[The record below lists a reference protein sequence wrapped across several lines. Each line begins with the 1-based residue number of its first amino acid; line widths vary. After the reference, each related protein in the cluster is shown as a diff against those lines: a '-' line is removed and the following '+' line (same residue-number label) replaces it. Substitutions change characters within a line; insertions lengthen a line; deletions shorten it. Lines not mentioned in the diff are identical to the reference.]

1 MKTYSLK
8 PLVVSGL
15 ILLIIGFGGY
25 ASAGTYNHMYDRYK
39 MTNGHQPMGEPKGG
53 NNAMVDTPSYT
64 GQCDLSDL
72 SADNQKK
79 AKEVVDRFY
88 TSTKDLKE
96 AYHQKQIDL
105 RKAHNLRRGKFGA
118 RAKINR
124 LERELSVLSSQLE
137 KNRLDY
143 SVALRNLGVDD
154 SCI

>member
-1 MKTYSLK
+1 MKTYSIK

-25 ASAGTYNHMYDRYK
+25 ASAGTYNHINDRYN
-39 MTNGHQPMGEPKGG
+39 MMDGHQPMGEPMGR

-64 GQCDLSDL
+64 GQCDWSDL
-72 SADNQKK
+72 SADDHKK

-96 AYHQKQIDL
+96 VYHQKQIDL
-105 RKAHNLRRGKFGA
+105 RKAHDLHRGKFGA

-124 LERELSVLSSQLE
+124 LERDLSVLSSQLE

-143 SVALRNLGVDD
+143 SAALRKIGVDD